1 MSQQK
6 WVNCTF
12 FLKFFLYSLERQIL
26 FGLIEH
32 YVPNFPRINKKLKLD
47 LILRGV
53 NIDDKDF
60 YHTNTILTKAVQ
72 NFIISTKRFASNDKW
87 SQPPQNL
94 KSCALLFIVFFP
106 ICIYFQLFIIAY
118 IINQFVIVW
127 NIGKRS

>member
-1 MSQQK
+1 MCLVIWGGVHFDDK
-6 WVNCTF
+6 DFYHTNTRMLF
-12 FLKFFLYSLERQIL
+12 IL
-26 FGLIEH
+26 A
-32 YVPNFPRINKKLKLD
+32 RALD
-47 LILRGV
+47 TLQPDRTLRGV

-60 YHTNTILTKAVQ
+60 YHTNTIITKAVQ

-106 ICIYFQLFIIAY
+106 ICKYFQLFIIAY

-127 NIGKRS
+127 KIGKRS